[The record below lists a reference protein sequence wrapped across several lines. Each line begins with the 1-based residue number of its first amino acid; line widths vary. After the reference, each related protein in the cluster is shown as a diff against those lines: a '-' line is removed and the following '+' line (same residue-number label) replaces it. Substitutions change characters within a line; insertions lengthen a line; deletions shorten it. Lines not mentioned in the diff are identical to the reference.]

1 VSSSA
6 WAYLWTRVDG
16 ETGVGSLSSPKFNLS
31 QLKVLRSLEVGG
43 WDSNLR
49 RARHTI
55 VMEVFLTITSPV
67 FSELVIVIG
76 VDAVA
81 RLPSEVKLFKTLR
94 TMNHVRVFKLV
105 FLVVDPDSSQEKAR
119 RDVGGSFRLG
129 GCEGPS
135 RFSRLPHPPSVANDI
150 AKAIVGHDH

>member
-1 VSSSA
+1 
-6 WAYLWTRVDG
+6 
-16 ETGVGSLSSPKFNLS
+16 
-31 QLKVLRSLEVGG
+31 
-43 WDSNLR
+43 
-49 RARHTI
+49 
-55 VMEVFLTITSPV
+55 MEVFLTITSPV

-119 RDVGGSFRLG
+119 RMLAGALDLAAARGLLDFLASPPTIRSV
-129 GCEGPS
+129 
-135 RFSRLPHPPSVANDI
+135 RFTNDSGTRPLIKYHPFIHNGTTSDLL
-150 AKAIVGHDH
+150 